1 MTFVVFFPLLSLCFS
16 FSFWLSLASLSA
28 IPAPRLLC
36 WDLVPGED
44 LERNDGSSS
53 RPYYMSAGLH
63 KILRKGEEGAKLCTA
78 SWAMCGHFNCTVDS
92 HSLLHIYCMCGGV
105 WMFESKYCRAIYQNW
120 MHPSL
125 VKDGLDLTLILQFS
139 QKRHRGLEKDLC
151 LLPVLSQLRYLPFFL
166 PHLCS
171 FSSFSLYSLLTSAL
185 LRG

>member
-92 HSLLHIYCMCGGV
+92 HSLLHIYCMCGGG
-105 WMFESKYCRAIYQNW
+105 SGCLRA
-120 MHPSL
+120 ST
-125 VKDGLDLTLILQFS
+125 VGLFIKTGCIPAWSRTAWTWLLYFS
-139 QKRHRGLEKDLC
+139 FHRKGIED
-151 LLPVLSQLRYLPFFL
+151 
-166 PHLCS
+166 
-171 FSSFSLYSLLTSAL
+171 
-185 LRG
+185 